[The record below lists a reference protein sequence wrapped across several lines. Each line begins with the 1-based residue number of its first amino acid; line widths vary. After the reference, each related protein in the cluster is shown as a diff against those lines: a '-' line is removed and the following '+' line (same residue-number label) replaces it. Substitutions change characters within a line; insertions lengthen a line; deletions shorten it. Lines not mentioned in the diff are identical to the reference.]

1 MNVIN
6 LRPVGWDGMTPRQWH
21 VIRSMIREVLVVAI
35 NRGNQPLFQRAQHF
49 LTMTEGR
56 DV

>member
-1 MNVIN
+1 MTIIN
-6 LRPVGWDGMTPRQWH
+6 LRPVGWNFMTPRQWGTLRKL
-21 VIRSMIREVLVVAI
+21 IRLVLLTASSS
-35 NRGNQPLFQRAQHF
+35 GNQRLFQRAQHF

>member
-6 LRPVGWDGMTPRQWH
+6 LRPVGWDGVTPRQWGTLRDL
-21 VIRSMIREVLVVAI
+21 IRMVLMVAI
-35 NRGNQPLFQRAQHF
+35 NRGNQPLFQRAQRF